1 MGNKFFYLCVSGKG
15 KDKYEFIDVEKVIC
29 KNTCDTM
36 NKAPLDSTYTPWS
49 SVDAWEEGKVPVAGG
64 SGTIKATKKVLFD
77 VSDSGILSD
86 LTILGELHFDN
97 T

>member
-36 NKAPLDSTYTPWS
+36 NKAPLDSTFTPWS
-49 SVDAWEEGKVPVAGG
+49 SADAW
-64 SGTIKATKKVLFD
+64 
-77 VSDSGILSD
+77 
-86 LTILGELHFDN
+86 
-97 T
+97 